1 MAVASGNI
9 NYAVVA
15 IKTNQAWNLA
25 PPAATPSAR
34 KASKVWTQ
42 DGIPTDRIM
51 INPAVPA
58 GESLFVTT

>member
-1 MAVASGNI
+1 MAVPSGNI
-9 NYAVVA
+9 NYAGLA

-25 PPAATPSAR
+25 PPAATPPAR
-34 KASKVWTQ
+34 KASKLSTQ
-42 DGIPTDRIM
+42 DGIPLDRIM